1 LGKPRRLYRRQTHNY
16 RKYEENNGAYGL
28 EAMIVAKN
36 ISSCPTATPTKITIP
51 SPTTPQKL
59 SPF

>member
-1 LGKPRRLYRRQTHNY
+1 LYRRRTRNY